1 MASIDDIRRV
11 EIFWDDQHYQLDMK
25 REQVV
30 VEPEDADG
38 EPKAELKETFY
49 INGMAAEER
58 SFRRLYGTIIGLT
71 VDALIEGEPLSGE
84 PVMTIV
90 YYHNNP
96 ETTPFTVELLPY
108 SRDPM
113 LRVLKV

>member
-1 MASIDDIRRV
+1 
-11 EIFWDDQHYQLDMK
+11 
-25 REQVV
+25 
-30 VEPEDADG
+30 
-38 EPKAELKETFY
+38 
-49 INGMAAEER
+49 
-58 SFRRLYGTIIGLT
+58 YGTIIGLT

-108 SRDPM
+108 SRD
-113 LRVLKV
+113 LYAARIEGVTEFVIAKEKVDQAKAELASRLAELDQE